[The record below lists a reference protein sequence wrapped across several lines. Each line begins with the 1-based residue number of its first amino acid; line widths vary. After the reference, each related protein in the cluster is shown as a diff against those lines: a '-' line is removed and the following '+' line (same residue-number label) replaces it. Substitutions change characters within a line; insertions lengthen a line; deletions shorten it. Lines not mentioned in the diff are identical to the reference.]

1 MFAGMNENEAEV
13 EWPCDKATQLN
24 SFFFS
29 TVVLKCVAVEVQ
41 FHSNG
46 LHFSLSENGLLFNK
60 ARFSYGCKST

>member
-24 SFFFS
+24 SFFFFQ

-41 FHSNG
+41 FH
-46 LHFSLSENGLLFNK
+46 
-60 ARFSYGCKST
+60 